1 MSNDTCLPSRHSQD
15 MSQDSRYG
23 PEKGNVDSRIRTEY
37 FDERVPRR
45 ALLGVLDVPRAEKD
59 ILEGAWHLS
68 KGSRPWHL
76 LNSSCWSAVSLPR
89 NCQFSRPTTCF
100 LRDRAPT
107 EEKSS
112 STHTDCT
119 LQSTSSRRIL
129 SQKVNQIP
137 HQHPLILLHHPP
149 ASHQYASSQHPNS
162 LPLLT
167 ASTDS
172 LKDVIHPFLCL

>member
-1 MSNDTCLPSRHSQD
+1 MIHVYRVDTLKTCLKAQD
-15 MSQDSRYG
+15 MV
-23 PEKGNVDSRIRTEY
+23 PKKAMWTPKIRTEY
-37 FDERVPRR
+37 FDERIPRR
-45 ALLGVLDVPRAEKD
+45 ALLGVLDVPHAEED
-59 ILEGAWHLS
+59 ILEGAWHCS
-68 KGSRPWHL
+68 WPWHL

-119 LQSTSSRRIL
+119 LQSNSSRRIL

-149 ASHQYASSQHPNS
+149 ASHQHPSSQHPNS